1 MKRIFIIGLIL
12 ILLIV
17 GFSFFINNPIKMDN
31 DVNASQQSV
40 EYTEN
45 GITLSMPGDWVSA
58 KSKSNESVLAVA
70 DPNSKDSSGF
80 NNINVNIEKKNSTSP
95 LESEFKS
102 NYNTLARNSDFNIL
116 FEGNSTFNGEDALE
130 ADYTSKSAGET
141 KQHKAIWI
149 KKDSDIYVILC
160 SAPESEFDDKLST
173 FDFIINS
180 VQL

>member
-70 DPNSKDSSGF
+70 DPNSKDPSGF
-80 NNINVNIEKKNSTSP
+80 NNINVNIEKKNSTRP

-130 ADYTSKSAGET
+130 VGIVIDFGILIVVKESQFSK
-141 KQHKAIWI
+141 HKYP
-149 KKDSDIYVILC
+149 KSSTPFPK
-160 SAPESEFDDKLST
+160 ST
-173 FDFIINS
+173 FDNF